1 MDASILPQERGG
13 VTVDQSKSFWAA
25 FALLCGACLLSLAN
39 PCVGVFAVLYLVL
52 VLAVVAGYLV
62 MRSRAHAVR
71 EGRPVDDGKRESSV
85 RAILF
90 MSRALFGIAA
100 MLTVFAA
107 VFTCVLTMIGL
118 SPNAEVRQLLPVQLA
133 PLDAAFDLWAVSAV
147 MSVAAAVL
155 LVTAGGDVRRWLRRV
170 A

>member
-1 MDASILPQERGG
+1 MRQFSHRREAG

-25 FALLCGACLLSLAN
+25 FALLCGACLLSVAN

-52 VLAVVAGYLV
+52 ALVVLAGYLV
-62 MRSRAHAVR
+62 MRSRAQAVR
-71 EGRPVDDGKRESSV
+71 EGRPADDGERESSV
-85 RAILF
+85 KTVLF
-90 MSRALFGIAA
+90 MSRALFGTAA

-118 SPNAEVRQLLPVQLA
+118 NTDTGARQLLPVQLA
-133 PLDAAFDLWAVSAV
+133 PIDVAFDLWAVSAV
-147 MSVAAAVL
+147 MGVAAAVL
-155 LVTAGGDVRRWLRRV
+155 LVTAGGDVRRWLRYV

>member
-25 FALLCGACLLSLAN
+25 FALLCGACLLSVAN
-39 PCVGVFAVLYLVL
+39 PCVGAFAVLYLVL

-71 EGRPVDDGKRESSV
+71 EGRPADDERESSV
-85 RAILF
+85 RAVLF

-118 SPNAEVRQLLPVQLA
+118 SPDAGARQLLPVQLA

-155 LVTAGGDVRRWLRRV
+155 LVAAGGDVRRWLRRV

>member
-1 MDASILPQERGG
+1 M
-13 VTVDQSKSFWAA
+13 DQSKSFWAA
-25 FALLCGACLLSLAN
+25 FALLCGACLLSVVN

-52 VLAVVAGYLV
+52 ALVVLLGYLV

-71 EGRPVDDGKRESSV
+71 EGRPADAGERESSV
-85 RAILF
+85 KTVLF
-90 MSRALFGIAA
+90 MSRALFGTAA

-118 SPNAEVRQLLPVQLA
+118 NTDASARQLLPIQLA
-133 PLDAAFDLWAVSAV
+133 PLDAAFDLWAASAV
-147 MSVAAAVL
+147 MGVAAAVL
-155 LVTAGGDVRRWLRRV
+155 LVAAGRDVRRWLRYV